1 MYITSSRF
9 SNLELAS
16 LGLNLRTVE
25 KMKKALRNK
34 QIIIR
39 LTEDE
44 HQQITAS
51 CEVLHMNQADY
62 IRKKIFNESQIIL
75 LEKQEIHDVRVIG
88 IILAKIFE
96 QLKGK
101 RIIDDEVME
110 IKNLIEEIK
119 MIVRRLNERVGKS

>member
-44 HQQITAS
+44 HRQITAS
-51 CEVLHMNQADY
+51 YEALHMSQADY
-62 IRKKIFNESQIIL
+62 IRKKIFNESQISL
-75 LEKQEIHDVRVIG
+75 LKKQEIHDVRVIG

-110 IKNLIEEIK
+110 IENLIEKIK
-119 MIVRRLNERVGKS
+119 MIVRRLNDKVGKS